1 MADGENNRLGNMRRA
16 WHCGM
21 FTVIVPADIQF
32 LDRNF
37 WCNTT
42 EETTNEDIQL

>member
-1 MADGENNRLGNMRRA
+1 MADGENNRLSNMRRA
-16 WHCGM
+16 WYCGM
-21 FTVIVPADIQF
+21 FTVTVPADIQF